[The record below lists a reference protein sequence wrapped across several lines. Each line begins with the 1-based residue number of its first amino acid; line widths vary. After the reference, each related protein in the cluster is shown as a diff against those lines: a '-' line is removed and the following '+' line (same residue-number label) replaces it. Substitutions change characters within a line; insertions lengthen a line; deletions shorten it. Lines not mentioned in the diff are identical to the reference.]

1 MTTWVYVD
9 NSTGKLGSAIAEGAT
24 SIDLGADPGWPTLE
38 AGQAIKLVVNP
49 PSLTQINEFFEIM
62 YVTAYTEG
70 DTTASGVVRGQD
82 GTSDIGHARYASWV
96 AGPVASDFG
105 GGGGGGG
112 PNVTDGTHTVDAPTE
127 ISFGSPATVSNPGG
141 GVALVSFEI
150 PSPPTVTDG
159 TTYVDSPGL
168 IKVSGATVSNPSSGV
183 AEVTI
188 EVTPP
193 SVTDG
198 VTTVAAP
205 SEIRFSGANVTNPG
219 GGEALVTVAGL
230 AVTDGTHTE
239 DGVTTISV
247 SGATVGSGG
256 SGIADVTIEGS
267 SLEVTDGTHTETGV
281 TTLTFDG
288 ATVGTTGSGEATV
301 TITGGGGGSGS
312 PVAARAYRSAGL
324 ALVANTWT
332 KVPLD
337 TLSFDT
343 GANMDVTTNGR
354 FDCPVTGIYG
364 VQVNAAV
371 AADGGYQAVGIYK
384 NGSMYSLCP
393 LGTNG
398 VNSLADTIP
407 CNAGDYLELWALST
421 TEGSIYVTPSG
432 IEATANSQFNFLAV
446 SLIG

>member
-49 PSLTQINEFFEIM
+49 PSLTEINEFFEIM

-70 DTTASGVVRGQD
+70 DTTASGLVRGQD

-112 PNVTDGTHTVDAPTE
+112 GPNVTDGTNTVDAPTE

-183 AEVTI
+183 AE
-188 EVTPP
+188 
-193 SVTDG
+193 
-198 VTTVAAP
+198 
-205 SEIRFSGANVTNPG
+205 
-219 GGEALVTVAGL
+219 
-230 AVTDGTHTE
+230 
-239 DGVTTISV
+239 
-247 SGATVGSGG
+247 
-256 SGIADVTIEGS
+256 VTIEGS

-354 FDCPVTGIYG
+354 FDCPVTGTYG
-364 VQVNAAV
+364 VQVNAAA
-371 AADGGYQAVGIYK
+371 AADGGYQAVGIYQ

-398 VNSLADTIP
+398 VNGLADTIP

-421 TEGSIYVTPSG
+421 TGGSIYVAPPSG
-432 IEATANSQFNFLAV
+432 IGATANSQFNFLAV